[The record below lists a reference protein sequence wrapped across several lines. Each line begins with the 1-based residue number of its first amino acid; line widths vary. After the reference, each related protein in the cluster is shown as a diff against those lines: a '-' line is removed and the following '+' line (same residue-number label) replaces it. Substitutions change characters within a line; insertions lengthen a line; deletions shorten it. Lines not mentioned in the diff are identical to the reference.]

1 MKPAKVK
8 FSIPNARG
16 LRFLFLLASFFL
28 FEPAITHV
36 FSAAAQ
42 SVPHSRPAKPKDQAK
57 DHTPN
62 PAELELRKRLEAAQV
77 AQRTGDAQAAAQANE
92 RLIALALREMGQLRL
107 LQTALPQAIEL
118 YKRSLDFEDTADTHV
133 DLAIADLQAN
143 FTDGALAES
152 DKALTVDLNNSRAYA
167 VRSRVWIKKQE
178 YEKAAEALNLL
189 LQLDSSYESDVE
201 TLYSLGICLLQTKD
215 PKDKEK
221 AAAVFERMVRAEGD
235 SGSLHVLFG
244 RAYRDAN
251 DMPSAIREFE
261 RAIALDTKTPH
272 AHYFLGLARLAVNEW
287 KATTEVRAEFAK
299 ELEYYPRDYLA
310 NYLMGF
316 LGSGDRDYIV
326 SNRYLKVAAEID
338 SVAPEP
344 WLYLGLN
351 AYAQSDTAHAEEYL
365 RKAVVLTGKDEAR
378 SNYQI
383 RRAYVDLGRI
393 LINSGRTE
401 ESEVFLAKARDL
413 QNKTM
418 ELTQHDVASAM
429 TDAGA
434 TSVAAVAPLQPQTNI
449 EPPLVLPANTD
460 PFARIDAS
468 VTAHSNLTKEQLAI
482 ANDQENRIRAV
493 LGLGFNDL
501 ATSEAVRGEYL
512 AALGHYQEAEHWD
525 GHIPGLAKNL
535 GLSAFRV
542 QNYPEAIRGLTL
554 ALKEKPA
561 DGPVR
566 AMLGMAYFGNEK
578 FADAAKTFAP
588 LGTAGMRDSTV
599 GYAWATSLARIDE
612 PNEASEILTEFEKT
626 NRSAGILLLVGQ
638 LWIEI
643 GDYARSVSAIHS
655 ALEADPALLK
665 AHYFAGQAYTK
676 WEHWPEAASEFQ
688 AELAMVPGDPDSMYG
703 LGFID
708 LQQSKVDEAA
718 RLFEQVI
725 AAHPDHPNSQYQ
737 IGKILL
743 DRGQVSD
750 AIEHL
755 EVATRLSPQTDYM
768 HYQLQIAYRKESRI
782 ADADREL
789 DIYKELKDKQRA
801 RDRDAIRNVQSP

>member
-1 MKPAKVK
+1 
-8 FSIPNARG
+8 
-16 LRFLFLLASFFL
+16 
-28 FEPAITHV
+28 
-36 FSAAAQ
+36 
-42 SVPHSRPAKPKDQAK
+42 
-57 DHTPN
+57 
-62 PAELELRKRLEAAQV
+62 
-77 AQRTGDAQAAAQANE
+77 
-92 RLIALALREMGQLRL
+92 
-107 LQTALPQAIEL
+107 
-118 YKRSLDFEDTADTHV
+118 
-133 DLAIADLQAN
+133 
-143 FTDGALAES
+143 
-152 DKALTVDLNNSRAYA
+152 
-167 VRSRVWIKKQE
+167 
-178 YEKAAEALNLL
+178 
-189 LQLDSSYESDVE
+189 
-201 TLYSLGICLLQTKD
+201 
-215 PKDKEK
+215 
-221 AAAVFERMVRAEGD
+221 
-235 SGSLHVLFG
+235 
-244 RAYRDAN
+244 
-251 DMPSAIREFE
+251 
-261 RAIALDTKTPH
+261 
-272 AHYFLGLARLAVNEW
+272 
-287 KATTEVRAEFAK
+287 
-299 ELEYYPRDYLA
+299 
-310 NYLMGF
+310 
-316 LGSGDRDYIV
+316 
-326 SNRYLKVAAEID
+326 
-338 SVAPEP
+338 
-344 WLYLGLN
+344 
-351 AYAQSDTAHAEEYL
+351 
-365 RKAVVLTGKDEAR
+365 
-378 SNYQI
+378 
-383 RRAYVDLGRI
+383 
-393 LINSGRTE
+393 
-401 ESEVFLAKARDL
+401 
-413 QNKTM
+413 
-418 ELTQHDVASAM
+418 M